1 MDYHLISSRNPYRNH
16 RDSLIRMFGWRFN
29 RFVPFHF
36 LGPDKDSYWST
47 LHYNHIMESNKVISH
62 DISFQVCGIIR
73 SAETLYFPT
82 PFPLSP
88 WCSLQILWGAV
99 SSFSVISQEPRKKVK
114 TTNMLLLLASTS
126 RELRE
131 KIDETPEFIMI
142 YLHCVLWLKKKPP
155 QILDPPPSPQRFIQ
169 WTYGHGWCSLK
180 YKSRL
185 RMRKIR
191 VSDMDCTYDPY
202 ASTRPNGF
210 ILITRPKL
218 HIYAHR

>member
-131 KIDETPEFIMI
+131 KVDETPEFIMI
-142 YLHCVLWLKKKPP
+142 YLHCVLWLKKKTPHKFSILLLLRKDLLNGHMVMAGVAWNIKVDLKWEKEGYLIWTALMILMP
-155 QILDPPPSPQRFIQ
+155 QPDPMGLS
-169 WTYGHGWCSLK
+169 
-180 YKSRL
+180 
-185 RMRKIR
+185 
-191 VSDMDCTYDPY
+191 
-202 ASTRPNGF
+202 
-210 ILITRPKL
+210 
-218 HIYAHR
+218 